1 MRVGIIGY
9 GLAGRVFHGRLLAAS
24 NDADVV
30 AVVTRDPQRRAE
42 VGADFPR
49 AECFDSVE
57 EMLAGTVLDLA
68 VVATATP
75 DHPAAALACLRAKV
89 ATVVD
94 KPLAATATLARQVVE
109 AAGDTPLTVFQNRRW
124 DADQLTLRRLL
135 SEERLGPVLRYES
148 RLERWR
154 PQSDPGRW
162 RDRLGAAQG
171 GGVLADLGAHLVDQ
185 ALMLFGPAHSVYA
198 EVIRRRSAS
207 PANPADTGDRAD
219 PGGPGDPADD
229 DAFVALEH
237 AGGTRSHL
245 WCSAVAAAPGPRLR
259 VLGAAAGFLVDEVDG
274 QEDALRAGK
283 PVSEAAP
290 QAGWLV
296 RGAEREAVDPSRGR
310 WDGFYPAVFVA
321 LRGGAPMPVDPM
333 DAVRALEVIDAA
345 RRSAA
350 TGEVVRPA

>member
-30 AVVTRDPQRRAE
+30 AVVTRDPGRA
-42 VGADFPR
+42 AQARSDFPR
-49 AECFDSVE
+49 AACFDTVE
-57 EMLAGTVLDLA
+57 AMLADTALDLA

-75 DHPAAALACLRAKV
+75 DHPDSALACLKARI

-94 KPLAATATLARQVVE
+94 KPFAPSAAQARQILD

-124 DADQLTLRRLL
+124 DGDQLTLRRLL
-135 SEERLGPVLRYES
+135 GEERLGPVLRYES

-154 PQSDPGRW
+154 PLADPGRW

-171 GGVLADLGAHLVDQ
+171 GGVLADLGSHLVDQ
-185 ALMLFGPAHSVYA
+185 ALMLFGPPRSVYA
-198 EVIRRRSAS
+198 EVDHRRSAG
-207 PANPADTGDRAD
+207 ARGAAAEGDD
-219 PGGPGDPADD
+219 VPPDD
-229 DAFVALEH
+229 DVFVALEH

-245 WCSAVAAAPGPRLR
+245 WCSAVAAASGPRLR
-259 VLGAAAGFLVDEVDG
+259 VLGAAAGFVVDDVDG
-274 QEDALRAGK
+274 QEDALRAGLPAGQAK
-283 PVSEAAP
+283 PQSA
-290 QAGWLV
+290 WLV

-321 LRGGAPMPVDPM
+321 LREGTPMPVDPV
-333 DAVRALEVIDAA
+333 DALRTMEVIDAA

-350 TGEVVRPA
+350 SGEVVPMREESA

>member
-9 GLAGRVFHGRLLAAS
+9 GLAGRVFHGRLLAAN

-42 VGADFPR
+42 VREDFPR
-49 AECFDSVE
+49 AACFDSVE
-57 EMLAGTVLDLA
+57 EMLAGTALDLA

-75 DHPAAALACLRAKV
+75 DHPGAALACLAARV

-94 KPLAATATLARQVVE
+94 KPLAASAALARQILD

-135 SEERLGPVLRYES
+135 AEERLGAVMRYES

-154 PQSDPGRW
+154 PRADAGRW

-171 GGVLADLGAHLVDQ
+171 GGVLADLGSHLVDQ
-185 ALMLFGPAHSVYA
+185 ALMLFGPARSVYA
-198 EVIRRRSAS
+198 EVAARRAAEAPGQA
-207 PANPADTGDRAD
+207 PAGDDA
-219 PGGPGDPADD
+219 PADD

-237 AGGTRSHL
+237 DGGTRSHL
-245 WCSAVAAAPGPRLR
+245 WCSAVAGAPGPRLR
-259 VLGAAAGFLVDEVDG
+259 VLGAAAGFVVDEVDG

-283 PVSEAAP
+283 PASEAEP
-290 QAGWLV
+290 KPGWLV

-310 WDGFYPAVFVA
+310 WDGFYPAVFLA
-321 LRGGAPMPVDPM
+321 LREGGAMPVDPVG
-333 DAVRALEVIDAA
+333 ALRALEVIDAA

-350 TGEVVRPA
+350 RGEVVRLAG

>member
-30 AVVTRDPQRRAE
+30 AVVTRDPERRAE

-49 AECFDSVE
+49 AQCFDSVD

-75 DHPAAALACLRAKV
+75 DHPAAALACLGARV

-94 KPLAATATLARQVVE
+94 KPLAANATLARKIIE

-154 PQSDPGRW
+154 PQADPGRW
-162 RDRLGAAQG
+162 RDRLGVAQG

-185 ALMLFGPAHSVYA
+185 ALMLFGPPRSVYA
-198 EVIRRRSAS
+198 EVIRRRPVGAGTDG
-207 PANPADTGDRAD
+207 ADGAGDQ
-219 PGGPGDPADD
+219 PDD

-237 AGGTRSHL
+237 EGGTRSHL
-245 WCSAVAAAPGPRLR
+245 WCSAVAAASGPRLR
-259 VLGAAAGFLVDEVDG
+259 VLGAAAGFVVDEVDG

-283 PVSEAAP
+283 APAEAEP
-290 QAGWLV
+290 KPSWLM

-321 LRGGAPMPVDPM
+321 LRGGAPMPVDPV
-333 DAVRALEVIDAA
+333 DALRALEVIDTA

-350 TGEVVRPA
+350 SGEVIRPR

>member
-30 AVVTRDPQRRAE
+30 AVVTRDPERRAE

-49 AECFDSVE
+49 AQCFDSVD

-75 DHPAAALACLRAKV
+75 DHPAAALACLGARV

-94 KPLAATATLARQVVE
+94 KPLAANATLAGKIIE

-154 PQSDPGRW
+154 PQADPGRW
-162 RDRLGAAQG
+162 RDRLGVAQG

-185 ALMLFGPAHSVYA
+185 ALMLFGPPRSVYA
-198 EVIRRRSAS
+198 EVIRRRPAGAGTDSADG
-207 PANPADTGDRAD
+207 AGDQ
-219 PGGPGDPADD
+219 PDD

-237 AGGTRSHL
+237 EGGTRSHL
-245 WCSAVAAAPGPRLR
+245 WCSAVAAASGPRLR
-259 VLGAAAGFLVDEVDG
+259 VLGAAAGFVVDEVDG

-283 PVSEAAP
+283 APAEAEP
-290 QAGWLV
+290 KPSWLM

-321 LRGGAPMPVDPM
+321 LRGGAPMPVDPV
-333 DAVRALEVIDAA
+333 DALRALEVIDTA

-350 TGEVVRPA
+350 SGEVIRPR